1 MKKNKDLYIY
11 PLIALSICMGIIEVL
26 MNLQGKEVSEST
38 QLVWGI
44 VFVML
49 SILWAYYDADR
60 IDFEKPLDFGFLVY
74 VFWPVAF
81 PWYLVKTRG
90 VDGVLVFFGFIL
102 IWLGPW
108 LAGLVAYVYFT

>member
-1 MKKNKDLYIY
+1 MKRNKNLYIY
-11 PLIALSICMGIIEVL
+11 ALVVLSICLGIIEVL
-26 MNLQGKEVSEST
+26 LNLQGKEVSEST
-38 QLVWGI
+38 QSIWGV
-44 VFVML
+44 VFFLL

-60 IDFEKPLDFGFLVY
+60 SDFEKPFDFGFLVY

-90 VDGVLVFFGFIL
+90 AEGMLLFIGFIS

-108 LAGLVAYVYFT
+108 VAGLVAYVYFT